1 MLVKDFT
8 AGETANTLNTYGQI
22 GSILYLEMPKNTR
35 GVAQATVV
43 NMGGTTSL
51 TVKLQGR
58 VNSEVDWIDVDS
70 GAFSAITNTGTANTE
85 TLTDIQ
91 LYPQMRAQVL
101 TNAPSFTVQ
110 LYVTIGA

>member
-8 AGETANTLNTYGQI
+8 SGENVQVALGNLQVGD
-22 GSILYLEMPKNTR
+22 ILYLEMPKNTR
-35 GVAQATVV
+35 GVAQSTIVS
-43 NMGGTTSL
+43 MGGSSSI

-58 VNSEVDWIDVDS
+58 VNSTVDWIDVEGGSFGAVVAS
-70 GAFSAITNTGTANTE
+70 GTGNTE

-91 LYPQMRAQVL
+91 LYPQMRAMTISNV
-101 TNAPSFTVQ
+101 PSVTAQ